1 MGTGRVDA
9 VGVIAE
15 AARGRLFRERDV
27 RQKHVWHEA
36 MAMAQFLGLVTPH
49 GHGVWSH
56 PHYTPS
62 RYELLQIRFPKAVFW
77 GPSALWLLGAEPVE
91 PEALWI
97 AIGNKSRPP
106 RTLDLSTVIVRTRK
120 LEKDVLGAAAR
131 GTSDHA
137 ACSRRGA
144 GAPRRLAHGRP
155 SPAARTRS
163 RSRAIRAAP
172 EGELSVGRIAA
183 CPLASPR
190 GLGRRAD
197 ASSNAV
203 KDGP

>member
-120 LEKDVLGAAAR
+120 LEKDVLELRPAGRVITLRVHAEERAR
-131 GTSDHA
+131 VDV
-137 ACSRRGA
+137 SRTA
-144 GAPRRLAHGRP
+144 DLHRLLA
-155 SPAARTRS
+155 
-163 RSRAIRAAP
+163 RAADRAQFTMP
-172 EGELSVGRIAA
+172 REASFLSAKLRPNRWPAREDWVVEQT
-183 CPLASPR
+183 L
-190 GLGRRAD
+190 RRT
-197 ASSNAV
+197 
-203 KDGP
+203 P